1 MHTIRIPKVIQFGEN
16 ALSEAEYPKNA
27 LVVTTAPIE
36 LSGKWLDKMGIQDYM
51 VYDKVTPEPSI
62 DDVNTVIA
70 KYKEKKPSVLIGLGG
85 GSSMDVVKYSAEEFG
100 VEKIL
105 IPTTFGTGAEMT
117 TYCVLKFDG
126 KKKLL
131 HEDRFLAD
139 RALVVTTAP
148 IELSGKWLD
157 RMGIQDYMVYDKVTP
172 EPSIDDVNTVIA
184 KYKEKKPSVLIGL
197 GGGSSM
203 DVVKYSAEAF
213 GVEKILIP
221 TTFGTGAE
229 MTTYCV
235 LKFDGKKKLLREDR
249 FLADR
254 AIVDSYFMDGTPEQI
269 IKNSVCD
276 ACAQATEGYDSKLGN
291 NLTRTLCKHAFDVL
305 YDAIINDK
313 PENYPYGSMLSG
325 MGFGNCS
332 TTLGHA
338 LSYVFSNEGVAHGFS
353 LSSCTTI
360 AHKHNNSIFY
370 EKFKQVI
377 EKLGFDKMKLKA
389 PVDEAADVVM
399 TDKGHLDPNPIPI
412 SKEDVIKCLNAINDG
427 NL

>member
-36 LSGKWLDKMGIQDYM
+36 LSGKWLDRMGIQDYM

-139 RALVVTTAP
+139 RA
-148 IELSGKWLD
+148 
-157 RMGIQDYMVYDKVTP
+157 
-172 EPSIDDVNTVIA
+172 
-184 KYKEKKPSVLIGL
+184 
-197 GGGSSM
+197 
-203 DVVKYSAEAF
+203 
-213 GVEKILIP
+213 
-221 TTFGTGAE
+221 
-229 MTTYCV
+229 
-235 LKFDGKKKLLREDR
+235 
-249 FLADR
+249 
-254 AIVDSYFMDGTPEQI
+254 IVDSYFMDGTPEQI

-291 NLTRTLCKHAFDVL
+291 DLTRTLCKQAFDVL

-370 EKFKQVI
+370 EQFKQVI

-389 PVDEAADVVM
+389 TVDEAADVVM

>member
-1 MHTIRIPKVIQFGEN
+1 MHTVRIPKVIQFGEN

-27 LVVTTAPIE
+27 LVVTTSTPE

-51 VYDKVTPEPSI
+51 LFDKVTPEPSI
-62 DDVNTVIA
+62 DDVNAVIA
-70 KYKEKKPSVLIGLGG
+70 EYKGKNPSALIGLGG
-85 GSSMDVVKYSAEEFG
+85 GSSMDVVKYASSEFG

-131 HEDRFLAD
+131 
-139 RALVVTTAP
+139 
-148 IELSGKWLD
+148 G
-157 RMGIQDYMVYDKVTP
+157 P
-172 EPSIDDVNTVIA
+172 E
-184 KYKEKKPSVLIGL
+184 E
-197 GGGSSM
+197 
-203 DVVKYSAEAF
+203 
-213 GVEKILIP
+213 
-221 TTFGTGAE
+221 
-229 MTTYCV
+229 
-235 LKFDGKKKLLREDR
+235 R

-269 IKNSVCD
+269 VKNSVCD

-291 NLTRTLCKHAFDVL
+291 DLTRTFCKQAFDVL
-305 YDAIINDK
+305 YDAIMNDK

-338 LSYVFSNEGVAHGFS
+338 LSYVFSNEGVAHGYS

-360 AHKHNNSIFY
+360 AHKHNKSIFY

-377 EKLGFDKMKLKA
+377 EKLGFDKLQLKA

-399 TDKGHLDPNPIPI
+399 TDSGHLNPNPIPI
-412 SKEDVIKCLNAINDG
+412 SKKDVVKCLHAINDG